1 MEQETVTHT
10 HGEKTFN
17 EDDIWV
23 VSMLYL
29 KKKKDFKAAII
40 NLFQ

>member
-29 KKKKDFKAAII
+29 KTKDFKAAII